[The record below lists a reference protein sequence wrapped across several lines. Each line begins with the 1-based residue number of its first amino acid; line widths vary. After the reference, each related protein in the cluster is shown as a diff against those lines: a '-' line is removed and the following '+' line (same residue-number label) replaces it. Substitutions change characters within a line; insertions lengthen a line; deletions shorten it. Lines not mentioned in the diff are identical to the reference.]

1 MTKIFVINLESS
13 TERKENISRQLGE
26 LSLPFELFSAVD
38 GRTSPPHPLLKR
50 YNDDLSQTYRAKT
63 LSAGQ
68 LGCYASHYLLWQKCV
83 ELNQPIIVIEDDALL
98 FKETFL
104 NFIRD
109 TAELPNYIECIRLF
123 KNKRRK
129 FSSYCIFE
137 CSSTKIHKFTKG
149 HMSATGYFLTPS
161 GAKKLLNNSNEWYMA
176 VDIYMDRFWQNEVE
190 CYGTAVP
197 CLTND
202 PKFDSDIGYEKRT
215 CTRSL
220 FKKCKREWF
229 NLNETIQRH
238 LHNIKFKISIKKQ

>member
-13 TERKENISRQLGE
+13 TERKDNISRQLDE

-68 LGCYASHYLLWQKCV
+68 LGCYASHYLLWQRCI
-83 ELNQPIIVIEDDALL
+83 EINQPIVVIEDDALL
-98 FKETFL
+98 FKDKFL
-104 NFIRD
+104 NFIQD
-109 TAELPNYIECIRLF
+109 IPEVPKHIECVRLF
-123 KNKRRK
+123 NNKRRK
-129 FSSYCIFE
+129 FSSYPIFE
-137 CSSTKIHKFTKG
+137 CCSTSIHKFTKG

-161 GAKKLLNNSNEWYMA
+161 GAKKLLNNSIEWYMA
-176 VDIYMDRFWQNEVE
+176 VDIYMDRFWKHGVE

-202 PKFDSDIGYEKRT
+202 PKFDSDIGYAKRT
-215 CTRSL
+215 TTRS
-220 FKKCKREWF
+220 FIKKCKREYF
-229 NLNETIQRH
+229 NLSETIQRH
-238 LHNIKFKISIKKQ
+238 LHNFKFKLSRSKS

>member
-13 TERKENISRQLGE
+13 IERRKNISCQLNE
-26 LSLPFELFSAVD
+26 LDLPFDIFNAVD
-38 GRTSPPHPLLKR
+38 GRDTPTHPLFDR
-50 YNDDLSQTYRAKT
+50 YNDKLSQTYRAKT

-68 LGCYASHYLLWQKCV
+68 LGCYASHYLLWEKCV

-98 FKETFL
+98 YKEEFL

-109 TAELPNYIECIRLF
+109 ISDIPENVECVRLF

-129 FSSYCIFE
+129 YDSYEVFE
-137 CSSTKIHKFTKG
+137 AKSTSIHKFTKG
-149 HMSATGYFLTPS
+149 HMSATAYFLRPS
-161 GAKKLLNNSNEWYMA
+161 AAKKFLEHSKKWYMA

-190 CYGTAVP
+190 CYGTAAP

-215 CTRSL
+215 STRSL

-238 LHNIKFKISIKKQ
+238 LHNLKFKLSRNKL

>member
-1 MTKIFVINLESS
+1 MIEIFIINLKNSKS
-13 TERKENISRQLGE
+13 RRVNISKQLSSINLDFGF
-26 LSLPFELFSAVD
+26 FEAVD
-38 GRTSPPHPLLKR
+38 GRLEFNKPILKR
-50 YNDDLSQTYRAKT
+50 YNDNLSQTYRAKT
-63 LSAGQ
+63 LSPGQ
-68 LGCYASHYLLWQKCV
+68 LGCYASHFLLWEKCV
-83 ELNQPIIVIEDDALL
+83 KLNKPIIVIEDDALL
-98 FKETFL
+98 FKEAFL
-104 NFIRD
+104 DFIQD
-109 TAELPNYIECIRLF
+109 IPEIPETVECVRLF

-129 FSSYCIFE
+129 YDSYEVFKAK
-137 CSSTKIHKFTKG
+137 STSIHKFTKG
-149 HMSATGYFLTPS
+149 HMSATAYFLRPS
-161 GAKKLLNNSNEWYMA
+161 AAKKFLEHSKEWYMA

-215 CTRSL
+215 NTRSL

>member
-13 TERKENISRQLGE
+13 TERKENISRQLRE
-26 LSLPFELFSAVD
+26 LSLPFELFPAVD
-38 GRTSPPHPLLKR
+38 GRMSPPHPLLSNYK
-50 YNDDLSQTYRAKT
+50 DELSQNYRAKT

-68 LGCYASHYLLWQKCV
+68 LGCYASHFLLWEKCV

-98 FKETFL
+98 FRDNFL
-104 NFIRD
+104 NFIQD
-109 TAELPNYIECIRLF
+109 IPELPKQVECVRLF
-123 KNKRRK
+123 NNKRRK
-129 FSSYCIFE
+129 FSSYSIFE
-137 CSSTKIHKFTKG
+137 CSSTSIHKFTKG

-190 CYGTAVP
+190 CYGTAIP

-215 CTRSL
+215 STRSL

>member
-13 TERKENISRQLGE
+13 IERKENISRQLDE
-26 LSLPFELFSAVD
+26 LSLSFELFSAVD
-38 GRTSPPHPLLKR
+38 GRTSPPHPLLKY
-50 YNDDLSQTYRAKT
+50 YNDNLSQTYRAKT

-68 LGCYASHYLLWQKCV
+68 LGCYASHYLLWKKCV

-98 FKETFL
+98 FKEAFL
-104 NFIRD
+104 NFLQNIRD
-109 TAELPNYIECIRLF
+109 IPETVECVRLF
-123 KNKRRK
+123 SNKRRK
-129 FSSYCIFE
+129 YDSYEVFE
-137 CSSTKIHKFTKG
+137 VKSISIHKFTKG

-215 CTRSL
+215 STRSL
-220 FKKCKREWF
+220 FKKFKREWF

>member
-13 TERKENISRQLGE
+13 TERKKNISRQLDE

-38 GRTSPPHPLLKR
+38 GRASPSHPLLSY
-50 YNDDLSQTYRAKT
+50 YNDELSQTFRAKT

-68 LGCYASHYLLWQKCV
+68 LGCYASHYLLWQQCV
-83 ELNQPIIVIEDDALL
+83 EINQPIIVIEDDALI
-98 FKETFL
+98 FKEAFL
-104 NFIRD
+104 NFIQD
-109 TAELPNYIECIRLF
+109 IPEIPETVECVRLF

-129 FSSYCIFE
+129 YHSYEMFE
-137 CSSTKIHKFTKG
+137 GNSTSIHKFTKG
-149 HMSATGYFLTPS
+149 HMSATAYFLRPS
-161 GAKKLLNNSNEWYMA
+161 AAEKYLEHSEEWYMA

-190 CYGTAVP
+190 CYGTAMP

-202 PKFDSDIGYEKRT
+202 PKFESDIGYEKRT
-215 CTRSL
+215 SNRSL

-238 LHNIKFKISIKKQ
+238 LHNLKFKLSRNKL

>member
-1 MTKIFVINLESS
+1 MTKIFVINLEPSI
-13 TERKENISRQLGE
+13 ERKENISRQLDE
-26 LSLPFELFSAVD
+26 LSLSFELFSAVD
-38 GRTSPPHPLLKR
+38 GRTSPPHPLLKY
-50 YNDDLSQTYRAKT
+50 YNDNLSQTYRAKT

-68 LGCYASHYLLWQKCV
+68 LGCYASHYLLWKKCV

-98 FKETFL
+98 FKEAFL
-104 NFIRD
+104 NFIQD
-109 TAELPNYIECIRLF
+109 TAELPNHIECIRLF

-129 FSSYCIFE
+129 FSSYSIFE

-215 CTRSL
+215 NTRGL

-238 LHNIKFKISIKKQ
+238 LHNLKFKLSRNKL

>member
-13 TERKENISRQLGE
+13 IERRKNISCQLNE
-26 LSLPFELFSAVD
+26 LDFSFDIFNAVD
-38 GRTSPPHPLLKR
+38 GRDTPTHPLFER
-50 YNDDLSQTYRAKT
+50 YNDKLSQAFRAKT

-68 LGCYASHYLLWQKCV
+68 LGCYASHYLLWEKCV
-83 ELNQPIIVIEDDALL
+83 EINQPIIVIEDDALI
-98 FKETFL
+98 FKDEFL
-104 NFIRD
+104 NFIQD
-109 TAELPNYIECIRLF
+109 ISDVPEAVECVRLF

-129 FSSYCIFE
+129 YDSYE
-137 CSSTKIHKFTKG
+137 VYKSNSTNIHKFTKG
-149 HMSATGYFLTPS
+149 HMSATAYFLRPS
-161 GAKKLLNNSNEWYMA
+161 GAKKFLQHSHEWYMA

-220 FKKCKREWF
+220 LKKCKREWF
-229 NLNETIQRH
+229 NLNEALQRH
-238 LHNIKFKISIKKQ
+238 LHNIKFKISSKK

>member
-13 TERKENISRQLGE
+13 VERRKNISHQLDE
-26 LSLPFELFSAVD
+26 LSLSFEFFSAID
-38 GRTSPPHPLLKR
+38 GRMSPPHPLLKR

-68 LGCYASHYLLWQKCV
+68 LGCYASHFLLWEKCV
-83 ELNQPIIVIEDDALL
+83 ELNQPIIIIEDDALI
-98 FKETFL
+98 FKETFI
-104 NFIRD
+104 NFIQD
-109 TAELPNYIECIRLF
+109 IPELPNHIECIRLF

-129 FSSYCIFE
+129 YRSYSIFE
-137 CSSTKIHKFTKG
+137 CSSTRIHKFTKG

-176 VDIYMDRFWQNEVE
+176 VDIYMDRFWINDVE
-190 CYGTAVP
+190 CYGTATP

-202 PKFDSDIGYEKRT
+202 PKFESDIGYEKRT
-215 CTRSL
+215 TTRNL

-229 NLNETIQRH
+229 NLNESIRRH
-238 LHNIKFKISIKKQ
+238 IHNLKFKFSMKKQ

>member
-1 MTKIFVINLESS
+1 MIDIFIINLKGSNI
-13 TERKENISRQLGE
+13 RRANISKQLS
-26 LSLPFELFSAVD
+26 SLKLDFNIFEAID
-38 GRTSPPHPLLKR
+38 GRTSPSHPLLER

-68 LGCYASHYLLWQKCV
+68 LGCYASHYLLWQKCA
-83 ELNQPIIVIEDDALL
+83 EINQPVIVIEDDALL
-98 FKETFL
+98 FKEEIL
-104 NFIRD
+104 NFIKD
-109 TAELPNYIECIRLF
+109 IPELPENVECIRLF
-123 KNKRRK
+123 NNKRRK
-129 FSSYCIFE
+129 FSSYSIFE
-137 CSSTKIHKFTKG
+137 CCSTSIHKFTKG

-176 VDIYMDRFWQNEVE
+176 VDIYMDRFWKHGVE

-215 CTRSL
+215 STRSL

-238 LHNIKFKISIKKQ
+238 LHNIRFKISIKKQ

>member
-13 TERKENISRQLGE
+13 IERRKNISCQLNE
-26 LSLPFELFSAVD
+26 LDLSFDIFNAVD
-38 GRTSPPHPLLKR
+38 GRDTPTHPLFER
-50 YNDDLSQTYRAKT
+50 YNDKLSQAFRAKT

-68 LGCYASHYLLWQKCV
+68 LGCYASHYLLWEKCV
-83 ELNQPIIVIEDDALL
+83 EINQPIIVIEDDALI
-98 FKETFL
+98 FKDEFL
-104 NFIRD
+104 NFIQD
-109 TAELPNYIECIRLF
+109 ISDVPEAVECVRLF

-129 FSSYCIFE
+129 YDSYE
-137 CSSTKIHKFTKG
+137 VYKSNSTNIHKFTKG
-149 HMSATGYFLTPS
+149 HMSATAYFLRPS
-161 GAKKLLNNSNEWYMA
+161 GAKKFLQHSHEWYMA

-215 CTRSL
+215 STRSL

-238 LHNIKFKISIKKQ
+238 LHNIKFKYSKR